1 MSTCPDCRVAYLDA
15 ARSVA
20 WDFQNVAAS
29 LRRDDDVLT
38 LEASASPPIEFADR
52 IELTAQAVVGAD
64 TASGA
69 RFTGDWRLS
78 ADVDVTVSVPPDRV
92 GELAAALAAE
102 GFRPLVK
109 GSSSPARS
117 ASRATTHWR
126 CGLANSTARSTVVST
141 TATAPT

>member
-1 MSTCPDCRVAYLDA
+1 MPADPA
-15 ARSVA
+15 AEA
-20 WDFQNVAAS
+20 VAAVARA
-29 LRRDDDVLT
+29 LRRQGVGWYL
-38 LEASASPPIEFADR
+38 LG
-52 IELTAQAVVGAD
+52 AQAVIYWG
-64 TASGA
+64 
-69 RFTGDWRLS
+69 RPRLS

-92 GELAAALAAE
+92 GELAAGLAAE